1 MHLSRSEKR
10 IKLKEMFYLT
20 KKPFKSLK
28 IIEFQYLKCFEKI
41 IWLWEG
47 MGVGTGGGNK
57 VIQLFSHSNFEKI
70 LTIFLPDIKFP
81 SRSNKLLPSILLI

>member
-1 MHLSRSEKR
+1 
-10 IKLKEMFYLT
+10 MFYLT

-70 LTIFLPDIKFP
+70 LTIFLPDIKLTFCIIIVYQ
-81 SRSNKLLPSILLI
+81 SSSKFSISFFTKAFS